1 METTLEPEPQ
11 LLAGRRGVSF
21 NLPRPDGTVDCMVTI
36 KALQDYFWLEPDAD
50 DVRVLRA
57 FRNGYARI
65 RAIAER
71 KVLAH
76 PAAQLELTA
85 DDFARP

>member
-1 METTLEPEPQ
+1 METPELEPQ
-11 LLAGRRGVSF
+11 VLAGRCGVSF
-21 NLPRPDGTVDCMVTI
+21 SLARPHGIVACMISV

-50 DVRVLRA
+50 DDRILKA
-57 FRNGYARI
+57 FRNGYGRI

-71 KVLAH
+71 KALAH